1 VRKALPSTPIEF
13 TFEATPTPTSKFE
26 VTVNGVL
33 LHTKV
38 GDGGL
43 SPSGFPDTPAKLT
56 PIIDAISAAAS
67 A

>member
-1 VRKALPSTPIEF
+1 VQ
-13 TFEATPTPTSKFE
+13 TPTSKFE